1 MTQSQDFRP
10 ESAPENQKNSVP
22 LILLIIGGV
31 GCGCFGLIILLG
43 IISAIALPNFLNQA
57 NKARE
62 TEAKVVISSILAAQ
76 QAYHLETDQLT
87 NSIGELGVTMPGD
100 SPNYDYAIAVQ
111 PDDQSVIVTAQ
122 AKEETISSYTGAV
135 FIISQDGEA
144 SITVKGLCQSDEA
157 TTISPPIPTLN
168 EEGMVECAPGSTLK

>member
-1 MTQSQDFRP
+1 MTQSPDFRP
-10 ESAPENQKNSVP
+10 ESTPENSKNSVP

-31 GCGCFGLIILLG
+31 GCGCFGLIVLLG
-43 IISAIALPNFLNQA
+43 IVSAIALPSFLNQA
-57 NKARE
+57 SKARE
-62 TEAKVVISSILAAQ
+62 AEARITISSILAAQ

-87 NSIGELGVTMPGD
+87 NSAGELGIVVPSDNG
-100 SPNYDYAIAVQ
+100 NYDYAIAVQ
-111 PDDQSVIVTAQ
+111 PDNQSVIVTAQ
-122 AKEETISSYTGAV
+122 AKEETLSSYTGAV

-157 TTISPPIPTLN
+157 TNISPPIPTLN